1 MRTYAIVGFG
11 TAGYHAL
18 KAIRRLDAG
27 GTVDVYTN
35 TGLAPYNPM
44 LTTYYAGGKLSYR
57 EMFPFGSLEEIQ
69 KTCSFRCICDTVK
82 SVAAGRTVETENGE
96 VRTYDK
102 ILIATGASAFAPA
115 IPGLEPERRFF
126 MRTDEDALRL
136 SRALEDQR
144 VKSAVVV
151 GASMVGIK
159 VAELLAKRG
168 IRTVLADLASCM
180 FPLAAYED
188 VAAEIGRR
196 VEQKGVSLR
205 FGRTIERV
213 ELEAGEAEQRPDAAC
228 GDAGEQRLDAGCGDA
243 GEQRPG
249 ADCGDAGEQRLGAGC
264 GRVPEPESAS
274 PRRPRQIAVM
284 TDGERL
290 EADLVVLCIGT
301 RANIG
306 LADGGIETD
315 RAILVNERM
324 ETSAEGIYAAGDCCA
339 GTNIQSGER
348 QIIGLW
354 ANANH
359 QGTVAGINM
368 AGGNA
373 RFEGNILHN
382 ITHFMDMDFIGFGDN
397 RIQGETL
404 VFGSLKQ
411 GLYLKA
417 VCRDGRIAG
426 VNILDSY
433 PVSGMIKNYML
444 RLFREPESRF
454 PPFQIGMLVKAGL
467 TEEFIERLEAAVH
480 GDQGRA
486 AESENSVPGNGN

>member
-82 SVAAGRTVETENGE
+82 SVAAGRTVETEKGE
-96 VRTYDK
+96 VRSYDK

-115 IPGLEPERRFF
+115 IPGLEPERCFF

-136 SRALEDQR
+136 SRALEDKR

-228 GDAGEQRLDAGCGDA
+228 GDAGEQR
-243 GEQRPG
+243 P
-249 ADCGDAGEQRLGAGC
+249 GAGC
-264 GRVPEPESAS
+264 GRVPEPESTS

-306 LADGGIETD
+306 LADGGIETN

-444 RLFREPESRF
+444 RLFQEPESRL

-480 GDQGRA
+480 GDQERA

>member
-136 SRALEDQR
+136 SRALEDKR
-144 VKSAVVV
+144 VKSTVVV

-228 GDAGEQRLDAGCGDA
+228 GDAGEQRPGAGCGDA

-249 ADCGDAGEQRLGAGC
+249 ADC

-306 LADGGIETD
+306 LADGGIETN

-433 PVSGMIKNYML
+433 PISGMIKNYML
-444 RLFREPESRF
+444 RLFQEPESRL

>member
-136 SRALEDQR
+136 SRALEDKR

-213 ELEAGEAEQRPDAAC
+213 ELEAGEAEKRPV
-228 GDAGEQRLDAGCGDA
+228 AGCGDA
-243 GEQRPG
+243 GEQR
-249 ADCGDAGEQRLGAGC
+249 LGTGC

-315 RAILVNERM
+315 RAILDR
-324 ETSAEGIYAAGDCCA
+324 
-339 GTNIQSGER
+339 
-348 QIIGLW
+348 
-354 ANANH
+354 
-359 QGTVAGINM
+359 
-368 AGGNA
+368 
-373 RFEGNILHN
+373 
-382 ITHFMDMDFIGFGDN
+382 
-397 RIQGETL
+397 
-404 VFGSLKQ
+404 K
-411 GLYLKA
+411 
-417 VCRDGRIAG
+417 
-426 VNILDSY
+426 
-433 PVSGMIKNYML
+433 
-444 RLFREPESRF
+444 
-454 PPFQIGMLVKAGL
+454 
-467 TEEFIERLEAAVH
+467 
-480 GDQGRA
+480 
-486 AESENSVPGNGN
+486 SVV

>member
-44 LTTYYAGGKLSYR
+44 LTTYYTGGKLSYR

-69 KTCSFRCICDTVK
+69 KTLPFRCICDTVK
-82 SVAAGRTVETENGE
+82 AVAAGRTVETENGG

-126 MRTDEDALRL
+126 MRTNEDALRL
-136 SRALEDQR
+136 RRALEDKQ

-168 IRTVLADLASCM
+168 IRTVLADLAACM

-196 VEQKGVSLR
+196 VEQNGVSLR
-205 FGRTIERV
+205 FGRTIDHV
-213 ELEAGEAEQRPDAAC
+213 ELE
-228 GDAGEQRLDAGCGDA
+228 
-243 GEQRPG
+243 
-249 ADCGDAGEQRLGAGC
+249 
-264 GRVPEPESAS
+264 SAH
-274 PRRPRQIAVM
+274 PRPRQIAVM

-306 LADGGIETD
+306 LADSGIETN

-359 QGTVAGINM
+359 QGTAAGINM

-382 ITHFMDMDFIGFGDN
+382 ITHFMDMDFVSLGD
-397 RIQGETL
+397 RGTAGEQV
-404 VFGSLKQ
+404 VFKNPNKDL
-411 GLYLKA
+411 
-417 VCRDGRIAG
+417 
-426 VNILDSY
+426 
-433 PVSGMIKNYML
+433 MI
-444 RLFREPESRF
+444 
-454 PPFQIGMLVKAGL
+454 
-467 TEEFIERLEAAVH
+467 AAVVKDGACSCINVLGNH
-480 GDQGRA
+480 ENTGIIKSAFMKQMRGSDESLDLFMEEKLRRQGVDPAFIRILGGA
-486 AESENSVPGNGN
+486 RNG

>member
-136 SRALEDQR
+136 SRALEDKR

-213 ELEAGEAEQRPDAAC
+213 ELEAGEAEKRPDAAS
-228 GDAGEQRLDAGCGDA
+228 GDA
-243 GEQRPG
+243 GEQRP
-249 ADCGDAGEQRLGAGC
+249 GAGC

-306 LADGGIETD
+306 LADGGIETN

-339 GTNIQSGER
+339 GPNIQSGER

-433 PVSGMIKNYML
+433 PISGMIKNYML
-444 RLFREPESRF
+444 RLFQEPESRL

>member
-96 VRTYDK
+96 VSTYDK

-136 SRALEDQR
+136 SRALEDKR
-144 VKSAVVV
+144 VKSTVVV

-159 VAELLAKRG
+159 VAELFAKRG

-213 ELEAGEAEQRPDAAC
+213 ELEAGEAEQRP
-228 GDAGEQRLDAGCGDA
+228 GAG
-243 GEQRPG
+243 
-249 ADCGDAGEQRLGAGC
+249 CGDAGEQRLGAGC

-306 LADGGIETD
+306 LADGGIETN

-444 RLFREPESRF
+444 RLFQEPESRF

>member
-213 ELEAGEAEQRPDAAC
+213 ELEAGEAEQRPDA
-228 GDAGEQRLDAGCGDA
+228 GCGDA
-243 GEQRPG
+243 GEQRP
-249 ADCGDAGEQRLGAGC
+249 GAGC

-306 LADGGIETD
+306 LADGGIETN

>member
-136 SRALEDQR
+136 SRALEDKR
-144 VKSAVVV
+144 VKSTVVV

-159 VAELLAKRG
+159 VAELFAKRG

-228 GDAGEQRLDAGCGDA
+228 GDAGEQR
-243 GEQRPG
+243 PG
-249 ADCGDAGEQRLGAGC
+249 AGCGDAGEQRLGAGC

-306 LADGGIETD
+306 LADGGIETN
-315 RAILVNERM
+315 RVILVNERM

-444 RLFREPESRF
+444 RLFQEPESRF

>member
-136 SRALEDQR
+136 SRALEDKR

-228 GDAGEQRLDAGCGDA
+228 GDAGEQRPGAGCGDA

-249 ADCGDAGEQRLGAGC
+249 ADC

-306 LADGGIETD
+306 LADGGIETN

-433 PVSGMIKNYML
+433 PISGMIKNYML
-444 RLFREPESRF
+444 RLFQEPESRL

-467 TEEFIERLEAAVH
+467 TEEFIERLEVAVH

>member
-44 LTTYYAGGKLSYR
+44 LTTYYTGGKLSYR

-69 KTCSFRCICDTVK
+69 KTLPFRCICDTVK
-82 SVAAGRTVETENGE
+82 AVAAGRTVETENGG

-126 MRTDEDALRL
+126 MRTNEDALRL
-136 SRALEDQR
+136 RRALEDKQ

-168 IRTVLADLASCM
+168 VRTVLADLAACM

-196 VEQKGVSLR
+196 VEQNGVSLR
-205 FGRTIERV
+205 FGRTIDHV
-213 ELEAGEAEQRPDAAC
+213 ELE
-228 GDAGEQRLDAGCGDA
+228 
-243 GEQRPG
+243 
-249 ADCGDAGEQRLGAGC
+249 
-264 GRVPEPESAS
+264 SAH
-274 PRRPRQIAVM
+274 PRPRQIAVM

-306 LADGGIETD
+306 LADSGIETD

-359 QGTVAGINM
+359 QGTAAGINM

-382 ITHFMDMDFIGFGDN
+382 ITHFMDMDFIGFGDH

-444 RLFREPESRF
+444 RLFQEPESRL

-486 AESENSVPGNGN
+486 AESENSMPGNGN

>member
-82 SVAAGRTVETENGE
+82 SVAAGRTVETEKGE
-96 VRTYDK
+96 IRTYDK

-136 SRALEDQR
+136 SRALEDKR

-205 FGRTIERV
+205 FGRTIDHV

-228 GDAGEQRLDAGCGDA
+228 GDAGEQR
-243 GEQRPG
+243 P
-249 ADCGDAGEQRLGAGC
+249 GAGC

-306 LADGGIETD
+306 LADGGIETN

-368 AGGNA
+368 TGGNA

-444 RLFREPESRF
+444 RLFQEPESRL

>member
-44 LTTYYAGGKLSYR
+44 LTTYYTGGKLSYR

-69 KTCSFRCICDTVK
+69 KTLPFRCICDTVK
-82 SVAAGRTVETENGE
+82 AVAAGRTVETENGG

-126 MRTDEDALRL
+126 MRTNEDALRL
-136 SRALEDQR
+136 RRALEDKQ

-168 IRTVLADLASCM
+168 VRTVLADLAACM

-196 VEQKGVSLR
+196 VEQNGVSLR
-205 FGRTIERV
+205 FGRTIDHV
-213 ELEAGEAEQRPDAAC
+213 ELE
-228 GDAGEQRLDAGCGDA
+228 
-243 GEQRPG
+243 
-249 ADCGDAGEQRLGAGC
+249 
-264 GRVPEPESAS
+264 SAH
-274 PRRPRQIAVM
+274 PRPRQIAVM

-290 EADLVVLCIGT
+290 EADLVVLCI
-301 RANIG
+301 
-306 LADGGIETD
+306 
-315 RAILVNERM
+315 
-324 ETSAEGIYAAGDCCA
+324 GIYAAGDCCA

-359 QGTVAGINM
+359 QGTAAGINM

-444 RLFREPESRF
+444 RLFQEPESRL

-486 AESENSVPGNGN
+486 AESENSMPGNGN

>member
-136 SRALEDQR
+136 SRALEDKR

-213 ELEAGEAEQRPDAAC
+213 EVEAGEAEQRPDAAC
-228 GDAGEQRLDAGCGDA
+228 GDAGEQR
-243 GEQRPG
+243 PG
-249 ADCGDAGEQRLGAGC
+249 AAC

-315 RAILVNERM
+315 RAILVNEDR
-324 ETSAEGIYAAGDCCA
+324 
-339 GTNIQSGER
+339 
-348 QIIGLW
+348 
-354 ANANH
+354 
-359 QGTVAGINM
+359 
-368 AGGNA
+368 
-373 RFEGNILHN
+373 
-382 ITHFMDMDFIGFGDN
+382 
-397 RIQGETL
+397 
-404 VFGSLKQ
+404 K
-411 GLYLKA
+411 
-417 VCRDGRIAG
+417 
-426 VNILDSY
+426 
-433 PVSGMIKNYML
+433 
-444 RLFREPESRF
+444 
-454 PPFQIGMLVKAGL
+454 
-467 TEEFIERLEAAVH
+467 
-480 GDQGRA
+480 
-486 AESENSVPGNGN
+486 SVV

>member
-136 SRALEDQR
+136 SRALEDKR
-144 VKSAVVV
+144 VKSTVVV

-159 VAELLAKRG
+159 VAELFAKRG

-228 GDAGEQRLDAGCGDA
+228 GDAGEQR
-243 GEQRPG
+243 PG
-249 ADCGDAGEQRLGAGC
+249 AGCGDAGEQRLGAGC

-306 LADGGIETD
+306 LADGGIETN

-444 RLFREPESRF
+444 RLFQEPESRF